1 MGYSTIDFAPTSW
14 LEDLEINMRAS
25 KFIAIAFA
33 VVGMMSPWA
42 CGAENWPQWRGPQ
55 GTGVAEAGEYPV
67 KFSNTEGVEWK
78 VELPGRGTSTP
89 AVWGDRIF
97 VTSPIDGE
105 DGVLCYD
112 MHGKELWRKKL
123 GKERSGKHGNATGS
137 NPSPATDGKN
147 VVVYFKSGTL
157 ACFDLDGN
165 EKWKLNLQA
174 KYGKDTLWWD
184 LGTSPLI
191 HGDHVIVAVI
201 QTGDAY
207 LVALDI
213 NTGKEIWKT
222 ARQYDCPVECDQ
234 SYSTPQIV
242 KSDGHDV
249 IVTWGADHLTGH
261 DAADGKLL
269 WECGG
274 FNPKDDG
281 NWRTIASPS
290 VSDGVAIVPHGRGDL
305 LTGLKLEGS
314 GDITKS
320 APKWGKEG
328 KTTSAD
334 IPTPITTDGK
344 AYVLSDSGHIT
355 CFDLKTG
362 NERWSADL
370 PKNRAKFYSSP
381 ILAGNK
387 LFCVRQD
394 GAAFVGEVSDDGF
407 KQLASNEM
415 GERMF
420 ATPVPIRGKLLLR
433 GDEHLFLIRTGGAA
447 AK

>member
-1 MGYSTIDFAPTSW
+1 
-14 LEDLEINMRAS
+14 MRYWIGIACVVVIAAS
-25 KFIAIAFA
+25 SRLSA
-33 VVGMMSPWA
+33 S
-42 CGAENWPQWRGPQ
+42 ENWPQWRGPQ
-55 GTGVAEAGEYPV
+55 GNGVAAAGDYPV
-67 KFSNTEGVEWK
+67 KFSPTEGVEWK
-78 VELPGRGTSTP
+78 VDLPGRGTSTP
-89 AVWGDRIF
+89 AVWDDRIF

-112 MHGKELWRKKL
+112 MQGKELWRKKL
-123 GKERSGKHGNATGS
+123 GKERPGKHGNATGS

-157 ACFDLDGN
+157 ACFSLDGL
-165 EKWKLNLQA
+165 EKWKINLQD

-191 HGDHVIVAVI
+191 YGDHVIVAVI
-201 QTGDAY
+201 QAEDAY
-207 LVALDI
+207 LVSFDI
-213 NTGKEIWKT
+213 NSGKEVWKT

-242 KSDGHDV
+242 KSDGKDV

-261 DAADGKLL
+261 DATDGKLL

-274 FNPKDDG
+274 FNPKDEG

-290 VSDGVAIVPHGRGDL
+290 VSNGVAIVPHGRGGL
-305 LTGLKLEGS
+305 LTAVKVGGS

-320 APKWGKEG
+320 APLWSKEG

-344 AYVLSDSGHIT
+344 AYVLSDAGHIT
-355 CFDLKTG
+355 CFDLQTG
-362 NERWSADL
+362 KEHWSADL

-394 GAAFVGEVSDDGF
+394 GTAFVGEVSDEGY
-407 KQLASNEM
+407 KLLAANDM

-420 ATPVPIRGKLLLR
+420 ATPVAIRGKLLLR
-433 GDEHLFLIRTGGAA
+433 GDEHLYLIGADGAA

>member
-1 MGYSTIDFAPTSW
+1 VPANCGTGARKMGYSMIDFAPTSW

-25 KFIAIAFA
+25 KIVAIAFA
-33 VVGMMSPWA
+33 VVGVMPQWV

-55 GTGVAEAGEYPV
+55 ATGVAEPGDYPV
-67 KFSNTEGVEWK
+67 KFSSTEGVEWK
-78 VELPGRGTSTP
+78 VDLPGRGTSTP

-123 GKERSGKHGNATGS
+123 GKERTGKHGNATGS
-137 NPSPATDGKN
+137 NSSPTTDGKS

-157 ACFDLDGN
+157 ACFGMDGS
-165 EKWKLNLQA
+165 EKWKLNLQD

-184 LGTSPLI
+184 LGTSPVI
-191 HGDHVIVAVI
+191 HGDQVIVAVV

-213 NTGKEIWKT
+213 NTGKQIWKT
-222 ARQYDCPVECDQ
+222 KRQYDCPVECDQ

-242 KSDGHDV
+242 KSDGRDV

-274 FNPKDDG
+274 FNPKDEG

-305 LTGLKLEGS
+305 LT
-314 GDITKS
+314 
-320 APKWGKEG
+320 A
-328 KTTSAD
+328 
-334 IPTPITTDGK
+334 
-344 AYVLSDSGHIT
+344 V
-355 CFDLKTG
+355 
-362 NERWSADL
+362 
-370 PKNRAKFYSSP
+370 
-381 ILAGNK
+381 
-387 LFCVRQD
+387 
-394 GAAFVGEVSDDGF
+394 
-407 KQLASNEM
+407 
-415 GERMF
+415 
-420 ATPVPIRGKLLLR
+420 
-433 GDEHLFLIRTGGAA
+433 
-447 AK
+447 